1 MERIQGLV
9 LLLGG
14 GGKGLQGVG
23 VPIVKTLFFLTIL
36 FIESKV

>member
-9 LLLGG
+9 LLSGG

-23 VPIVKTLFFLTIL
+23 VPIVKTLGFFSD
-36 FIESKV
+36 FVYRV